1 VSVASQQIELSLVSH
16 TNAGKTALARTLLG
30 HDIGE
35 VRDEPHVTTFAEVHT
50 LIETSEGDALRLWD
64 TPGFGDSVRL
74 ARRLEQSGNPV
85 GRLFASTWDRYRDR
99 AFWSSQQAAK
109 NVRDHADVV
118 LYLVNAA
125 EMPSDA
131 GYVGPE
137 MRILTW
143 IGKPTLVLLNQTGV
157 PRPREAEQA
166 EEARWRAHVAQYSV
180 VRNVLALD
188 AFARCWVQEI
198 TLLRAVAEV
207 LPAPKRPAFERLQGA
222 WMGRRLSRFAEA
234 LEALAAQLARA
245 ACDREVVDEAGLR
258 ARLREVGSALGIAR
272 ADESGPLAQA
282 MRALAE
288 RLDADIRQTTDRL
301 IAIHG
306 LGGHAARNVLE
317 RLAEN
322 YAVKRGLSEGKSAL
336 VGGVVTGALA
346 GLKAD
351 LASGGLT
358 FGAGLV
364 VGGLIGA
371 LGGAGLARGYNFVRG
386 ARATSVQWSES
397 VLDELVAG
405 ALLRYLAVAH
415 YGRGRGEWT
424 ERGYPDFW
432 SEAVKKVIEAR
443 RDSISALWA
452 LRTAESVSETLM
464 PAMLDLLT
472 GAAHDLLEQLYPGA
486 LAGAASATI
495 ATDQD

>member
-1 VSVASQQIELSLVSH
+1 
-16 TNAGKTALARTLLG
+16 
-30 HDIGE
+30 
-35 VRDEPHVTTFAEVHT
+35 
-50 LIETSEGDALRLWD
+50 
-64 TPGFGDSVRL
+64 
-74 ARRLEQSGNPV
+74 
-85 GRLFASTWDRYRDR
+85 
-99 AFWSSQQAAK
+99 
-109 NVRDHADVV
+109 
-118 LYLVNAA
+118 
-125 EMPSDA
+125 
-131 GYVGPE
+131 
-137 MRILTW
+137 
-143 IGKPTLVLLNQTGV
+143 
-157 PRPREAEQA
+157 
-166 EEARWRAHVAQYSV
+166 
-180 VRNVLALD
+180 
-188 AFARCWVQEI
+188 
-198 TLLRAVAEV
+198 
-207 LPAPKRPAFERLQGA
+207 
-222 WMGRRLSRFAEA
+222 MGRRLSRFAEA